1 MTAASDMSFPAG
13 PSGRPPVR
21 STGAPRASI
30 QRWRQRSRFIAAL
43 RILLPTLIGLILAG
57 LAGTVAYSTLAVQK
71 ISAGRSS
78 DPIRLVNP
86 HFVGRDSRGRPFDL
100 TSVTATRDPNDD
112 QRVFLDKPTLTV
124 DADGPDPLHITG
136 GAGIF
141 HEDTGKLE
149 VSKGVRIS
157 DARGAF
163 DTAQSVFDTKT
174 EDLVGSGP
182 VQGLGSLGEIHA
194 KSYGVYDK
202 GARMVFTGSVHSR
215 LQPK

>member
-1 MTAASDMSFPAG
+1 MTAAADMSLPT
-13 PSGRPPVR
+13 GR
-21 STGAPRASI
+21 SPRQPHGRTSI
-30 QRWRQRSRFIAAL
+30 QLWRKRSRVIAGL
-43 RILLPTLIGLILAG
+43 RILLPSLIGLILVG

-71 ISAGRSS
+71 VNAGNAS

-86 HFVGRDSRGRPFDL
+86 HFVGRDSHGRPFVL
-100 TSVTATRDPNDD
+100 TSVTATRDPTNY
-112 QRVFLDKPTLTV
+112 QRVFLDKPVLVV
-124 DADGPDPLHITG
+124 DVDGPDPTHITG
-136 GAGIF
+136 GAGVF

-149 VSKGVRIS
+149 MSKGVRLS

-182 VQGLGSLGEIHA
+182 IQGLGSLGEIHA

-202 GARMVFTGSVHSR
+202 GARMVFTGNVHSR

>member
-1 MTAASDMSFPAG
+1 MAWSTLTSQPAASG
-13 PSGRPPVR
+13 
-21 STGAPRASI
+21 
-30 QRWRQRSRFIAAL
+30 
-43 RILLPTLIGLILAG
+43 
-57 LAGTVAYSTLAVQK
+57 
-71 ISAGRSS
+71 SAK

-86 HFVGRDSRGRPFDL
+86 HFVGRDTRGRPFVL
-100 TSVTATRDPNDD
+100 TSVTATRDPNDMK
-112 QRVFLDKPTLTV
+112 RVFLDRPTLTM
-124 DADGPDPLHITG
+124 DEDGPDPLHITA